1 MTDQPSGFDT
11 QPQMPH
17 PAMPVYAQPAPLP
30 RRGWGVFRALF
41 IVFLVLG
48 MFALLFV
55 GGILGIAGMFVG
67 SSEDR
72 IEEHHFSGNASSQDK
87 IAIVSVEDIIIDSSA
102 RRVIKQLKKARKD
115 EHVKAVVLKV
125 DSPGG
130 TINASDHIHREVQK
144 LIRDSESRKPVVVSM
159 QGLAASGGY
168 YISVPADAIYA
179 EPTTMTG
186 SIGVIASFPNV
197 AGLMKRFDVQM
208 EVIKTGP
215 HKDAGSPFREMTEEE
230 RRRWSEIIGDAFDRF
245 LEIVSEG
252 RKMDR
257 DKVKE
262 LATGEVYTAKEA
274 LQHGLID
281 GIGYLEDAV
290 AAAEKKAGVTDA
302 HVIEYKRPFHLSEL
316 LLGETAARKQA
327 VQIDLESLLRA
338 NVPRVMYMTQGP
350 TIGL

>member
-1 MTDQPSGFDT
+1 MTDHPSGFES
-11 QPQMPH
+11 QPQMLH
-17 PAMPVYAQPAPLP
+17 AATPVYAQPAAPP

-48 MFALLFV
+48 MFAVLFV
-55 GGILGIAGMFVG
+55 GGILGIAGMFAG

-87 IAIVSVEDIIIDSSA
+87 IAIVSVEDLIIDSSA

-130 TINASDHIHREVQK
+130 TINASDHIHREVLK
-144 LIRDSESRKPVVVSM
+144 LLRDPESHKPVIVSM

-168 YISVPADAIYA
+168 YISAPADAIFA

-197 AGLMKRFDVQM
+197 AGLMKRFDVQW

-215 HKDAGSPFREMTEEE
+215 HKDAGSPFREMTDEE
-230 RRRWSEIIGDAFDRF
+230 RQRWGEIIGDAFDRF
-245 LEIVSEG
+245 LDIVAEG
-252 RKMDR
+252 RSMDR

-262 LATGEVYTAKEA
+262 LATGDVYTAKEA
-274 LQHGLID
+274 VQRGLID

-302 HVIEYKRPFHLSEL
+302 HVIEYKRVLDLSEL
-316 LLGETAARKQA
+316 LFGQTAAGKQA

-338 NVPRVMYMTQGP
+338 NVPRVMYLTQGP
-350 TIGL
+350 MIGL